1 MNWQE
6 ILALISGICTLIPT
20 LVSVFVLVRNIIKN
34 KNWTLVMSIAD
45 AAMRKVEDYSKEH
58 PGMSSDEKL
67 EMALQAVK
75 AGLGVAN
82 IKFDDKLVKRI
93 IEYIKQSISW
103 FNEMK

>member
-1 MNWQE
+1 
-6 ILALISGICTLIPT
+6 
-20 LVSVFVLVRNIIKN
+20 
-34 KNWTLVMSIAD
+34 MSIAD

-93 IEYIKQSISW
+93 IDYIKESISW